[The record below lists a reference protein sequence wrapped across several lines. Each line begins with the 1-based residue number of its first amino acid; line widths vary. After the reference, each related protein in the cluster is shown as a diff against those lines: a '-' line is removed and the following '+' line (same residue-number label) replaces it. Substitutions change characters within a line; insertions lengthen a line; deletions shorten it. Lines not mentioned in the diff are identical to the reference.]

1 MYLEIVGLLYEYN
14 ICPLLLNENLVVW
27 KMKRGLALLV
37 ATLCYFCTYAQEANA
52 NSNAPEFIVTPRF
65 DVNPYAPVKGGKP
78 TITVPCGFQSDG
90 ASVPRAF
97 WRLIFPKG
105 DEKALRAAIIHDWI
119 YRTHPAGWTK
129 AEADKLFYELLK
141 ADGVPTW
148 RAWLAYQGVKWF
160 GHIAWNTRGEW

>member
-1 MYLEIVGLLYEYN
+1 MLVDIQTTAEKGRVFRLME
-14 ICPLLLNENLVVW
+14 PLQISW
-27 KMKRGLALLV
+27 
-37 ATLCYFCTYAQEANA
+37 
-52 NSNAPEFIVTPRF
+52 
-65 DVNPYAPVKGGKP
+65 GGKP
-78 TITVPCGFQSDG
+78 TITVPWGFQSDG

>member
-1 MYLEIVGLLYEYN
+1 MLVDIQTTAEKGRVFRLME
-14 ICPLLLNENLVVW
+14 PLRISW
-27 KMKRGLALLV
+27 
-37 ATLCYFCTYAQEANA
+37 
-52 NSNAPEFIVTPRF
+52 
-65 DVNPYAPVKGGKP
+65 GGKP